1 MTDNKTAEL
10 IKSTYYNP
18 KTGFQSP
25 YKIYKRLHE
34 KNPEIKLSDV
44 QEVLNK
50 QEIYQTTKLN
60 IGRMGSFIP
69 QRPLHEFQIDLIYL
83 ENKHLNKGQKYGLV
97 CVDCFTKFVS
107 IELMKTKTATSTV
120 EAMQKILIKM
130 GSPEMIYCD
139 EGSEFNNKQFKKLCD
154 DNKIELILTLVHAP
168 MVERVNRTIKQMLYR

>member
-1 MTDNKTAEL
+1 MDKTAEL

-25 YKIYKRLHE
+25 YKIYKRLQE

-44 QEVLNK
+44 QSVLNK
-50 QEIYQTTKLN
+50 QEVYQTTKPN

-97 CVDCFTKFVS
+97 CVDCFTKFVG
-107 IELMKTKTATSTV
+107 IELMKTKTATNTV
-120 EAMQKILIKM
+120 EAMRKILIKM

-139 EGSEFNNKQFKKLCD
+139 EESEFNNKQFKKLCD
-154 DNKIELILTLVHAP
+154 DHL
-168 MVERVNRTIKQMLYR
+168 KQ